1 MGKTPTHP
9 HAEYP
14 LDSSSR
20 TLHCSLPR
28 HHPTFLTILMLE
40 NSLRLCAPFVKGSL
54 LDVGCGMRP
63 YEKTFFAG
71 AEKYLGTDYLSDRSR
86 PDVVASALSL
96 PFADASF
103 DTVTSTEVL
112 EHVPDPLRAL
122 KEMRR
127 IVKSNGFLILSTPM
141 YWPRHEMPY
150 DYFRYPY
157 DGMLHLLK
165 ESGWELVKIY
175 NRGKSYA
182 FLGQVIMHVSPKIL
196 HWKPLTWILNSFF
209 LWCDMH
215 RDNDTL
221 TMGWTVL
228 AKPAISSLIAE
239 SPEPAENNKK
249 AEAH

>member
-86 PDVVASALSL
+86 PDVVASALQL
-96 PFADASF
+96 PFEDASF

-112 EHVPDPLRAL
+112 EHVPDPLKAL
-122 KEMRR
+122 REMRR
-127 IVKSNGFLILSTPM
+127 VIRPNGFLILSTPM
-141 YWPRHEMPY
+141 YWPRHEVPY

-157 DGMLHLLK
+157 DGILHLLK
-165 ESGWELVKIY
+165 ESGWELVRIY
-175 NRGKSYA
+175 NRGRSYA
-182 FLGQVIMHVSPKIL
+182 FLGQVIMHVSPHVL
-196 HWKPLTWILNSFF
+196 HLKPLIWLMNSFF
-209 LWCDMH
+209 LWCD
-215 RDNDTL
+215 RRRQNDNL
-221 TMGWTVL
+221 TMGWTVV
-228 AKPAISSLIAE
+228 AKPASTSSPAAG
-239 SPEPAENNKK
+239 SSEPVANNK
-249 AEAH
+249 